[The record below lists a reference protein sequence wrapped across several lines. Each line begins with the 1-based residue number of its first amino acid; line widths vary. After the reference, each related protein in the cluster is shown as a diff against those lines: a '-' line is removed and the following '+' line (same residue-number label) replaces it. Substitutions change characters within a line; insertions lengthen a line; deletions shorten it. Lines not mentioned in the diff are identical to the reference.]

1 MTTSEVIRAY
11 ARALFD
17 LASASDAVDA
27 ADRSMK
33 AVTETVQGSVELR
46 EVLLDD
52 SVPGGKKREI
62 IADLF
67 SGADSPEAV
76 AIAALVIE
84 RGAVRQLAEV
94 YAAFSEIAEAER
106 GIVVAEVVTVVPITD
121 SIRELLKDKLSA
133 ALGKPV
139 ALREQIDDSI
149 LGGIRINVAGRVLD
163 GTLLSQLDE
172 MRTVLSGTPQ
182 GGEA

>member
-1 MTTSEVIRAY
+1 MTTSGVIRAY

-17 LASASDAVDA
+17 LASASDAVDD

-33 AVTETVQGSVELR
+33 AVTETVQGSAELR
-46 EVLLDD
+46 EVLVDD
-52 SVPGGKKREI
+52 SVPGSKKREI

-67 SGADSPEAV
+67 SGADSPEAI

-84 RGAVRQLAEV
+84 RGSVRQLAEV

-106 GIVVAEVVTVVPITD
+106 GIVVAEVITAVPITD
-121 SIRELLKDKLSA
+121 STRELLKDKLSA

-139 ALREQIDDSI
+139 SLRENIDDSI

-172 MRTVLSGTPQ
+172 MRAVLSRAPQ